1 MSELLLTLNG
11 SQTRSSTVIKNLK
24 NRVQCLKISENVANL
39 ELKRVDECTEQLTLR
54 KGKLES
60 ECTDF
65 KAKIDYLKVEH
76 KAAENNLKVRKEAL
90 DSAEKNMRSSQSCLD
105 EWRKEEREYEIIR
118 NVGLWITVIPVVG
131 WITGPIIAIAAQDD
145 MERAERNART
155 AREERD
161 NFKSLV
167 DSCTEE
173 LDKKNKEKKVKSRR
187 IEVSDFQMALR
198 KAVNILGIL
207 SGKVEV
213 AQMVSSSKVIL
224 LKPLLNVMTEIV
236 DLLFKTE
243 NYKNFMMQEP
253 DIKKAVEQLENT
265 TQRVSA
271 ITSQHSALEDLF
283 CYSFFQML
291 KHKFLTFHTISDTQT
306 PEPHLKSAK
315 PYTHKILTGSILI
328 SFLKHNQ
335 PCL

>member
-1 MSELLLTLNG
+1 MLYQEKREDFLSKLKPDLRNGLRHLTDMSELLLTLKG
-11 SQTRSSTVIKNLK
+11 SQTRSCTVIKNIK
-24 NRVQCLKISENVANL
+24 NAVQCLKRSENLANR

-65 KAKIDYLKVEH
+65 KAKMDDLKIEH
-76 KAAENNLKVRKEAL
+76 KAAEDNLKVRKEAL
-90 DSAEKNMRSSQSCLD
+90 DRAEENMKSSQRCLD
-105 EWRKEEREYEIIR
+105 NWREKERESEIKR
-118 NVGLWITVIPVVG
+118 NIGIGITVIPIVG

-145 MERAERNART
+145 MERADRNARR

-173 LDKKNKEKKVKSRR
+173 LDIKKKEKQKTESNISFCKNKILQIKNQLEEVKSRR

-213 AQMVSSSKVIL
+213 AKMVSFSKVIL

-243 NYKNFMMQEP
+243 DDKNFLMQEP

-271 ITSQHSALEDLF
+271 ITDQHSALEDQF
-283 CYSFFQML
+283 C
-291 KHKFLTFHTISDTQT
+291 
-306 PEPHLKSAK
+306 
-315 PYTHKILTGSILI
+315 
-328 SFLKHNQ
+328 
-335 PCL
+335 